1 MEAGI
6 RVSLRLHSI
15 EPEALVLLDEEGD
28 EDLEN
33 LARHAP
39 HGVEVLDDKDM

>member
-6 RVSLRLHSI
+6 RLSLRLHSI

-33 LARHAP
+33 LARHP